1 MTGRCSARTQ
11 RAAPASPGIYEMDDL
26 AARDNARHAVQAF
39 YDRYP
44 SAPPVGDLDE
54 YRRQWQDEDCRL
66 ADFYLHWPRRPY
78 REDLRVL
85 VAGCGTVQ
93 AVKHALRRPAAHVI
107 GIDISETSIHHTLDL
122 KQKYKLSNLDVFQL
136 PIERVEDLGEVFD
149 LIVCTGVLHHLSDP
163 QAGLCALRS
172 VLDIDG
178 ALDLMVYAPYGR
190 AGVYMLQEYCRR
202 LGIGD
207 SNAEVRDL
215 ARTLAAL
222 PRSHSLARLLA
233 TAPDFQTLSGMAD
246 ALLHPQD
253 RAYTVPQLFDLL
265 SACGLKLGRWVRQA
279 RYLPQCSSLHATPH
293 ASRLAKLPLEE
304 QYAAL
309 ELFRGDMLRHNLVA
323 HLPEHAKEQA
333 LSFSGVDWQTYI
345 PLRLPDIVISS
356 NRLPGKA
363 AVLANPSNSDPE
375 LTFPVDELELQI
387 FEAIDNRRT
396 IAQIIDFV
404 AAERSRK
411 ADAVHDR
418 VRLFFEQMWWY
429 DLVGGFCLPLE
440 RELAEGAN
448 L

>member
-1 MTGRCSARTQ
+1 
-11 RAAPASPGIYEMDDL
+11 MDDL

-44 SAPPVGDLDE
+44 SAPPVEDLDE
-54 YRRQWQDEDCRL
+54 VRRKWQDEDRRL
-66 ADFYLHWPRRPY
+66 ADFHLHWPRRPY

-85 VAGCGTVQ
+85 VAGCGTAQ
-93 AVKHALRRPAAHVI
+93 AARHALRRPSAHVI
-107 GIDISETSIHHTLDL
+107 GIDISETSVNHTLAL
-122 KQKYKLSNLDVFQL
+122 KDKYNLTNLDVYRL
-136 PIERVEDLGEVFD
+136 PIEQVQELGEVFD

-163 QAGLCALRS
+163 HSGLCALRM
-172 VLDIDG
+172 VLDHNG
-178 ALDLMVYAPYGR
+178 ALDLMVYAPYGQ

-207 SNAEVRDL
+207 SRVEIQDM

-222 PRSHSLARLLA
+222 PCSHPLARLIGR
-233 TAPDFQTLSGMAD
+233 TADYQSPSGLAD

-253 RAYTVPQLFDLL
+253 QAYTVPQLFELL
-265 SACGLKLGRWVRQA
+265 STCGLKFGRWVRQA
-279 RYLPQCSSLHATPH
+279 RYLPQCSGLHTTPH
-293 ASRLAKLPLEE
+293 ASRLAKLPSEE

-323 HLPEHAKEQA
+323 HLPEQAEEQA
-333 LSFSGVDWQTYI
+333 LSFSGDDWLNTI
-345 PLRLPDIVISS
+345 PLRLPDIVISR

-387 FEAIDNRRT
+387 FKAIDSRRT
-396 IAQIIDFV
+396 IAQIVDLV

-411 ADAVHDR
+411 ADAVQGR
-418 VRLFFEQMWWY
+418 ARLFFEQMWWY

>member
-1 MTGRCSARTQ
+1 MTAR
-11 RAAPASPGIYEMDDL
+11 IDE
-26 AARDNARHAVQAF
+26 DNANEAVGAF
-39 YDRYP
+39 YDLNPYP
-44 SAPPVGDLDE
+44 PTVEDLDE
-54 YRRQWQDEDCRL
+54 YRRQWQDEDRRL
-66 ADFYLHWPRRPY
+66 ADFHLHWPRRPY
-78 REDLRVL
+78 RENLRVL
-85 VAGCGTVQ
+85 VAGCGTAQ
-93 AVKHALRRPAAHVI
+93 AARHALRRPSAHVV
-107 GIDISETSIHHTLDL
+107 GIDISETNIGHTLKL
-122 KQKYKLSNLDVFQL
+122 KQKYNLLNLDVFKL
-136 PIERVEDLGEVFD
+136 PIERVQELGEVFD
-149 LIVCTGVLHHLSDP
+149 LIVCTGVLRHQSDP
-163 QAGLCALRS
+163 HSGLCALRM
-172 VLDIDG
+172 VLDHDG

-190 AGVYMLQEYCRR
+190 TGVYMLQEYCRR

-207 SNAEVRDL
+207 SSAEIRDL

-222 PRSHSLARLLA
+222 PRSHSLAHLLA

-345 PLRLPDIVISS
+345 PLRLPDIVISRK
-356 NRLPGKA
+356 RLPGKA

-396 IAQIIDFV
+396 IAQIIDLV
-404 AAERSRK
+404 AAKRSRT
-411 ADAVHDR
+411 ADAIHGR
-418 VRLFFEQMWWY
+418 ARLFFEQIWWY
-429 DLVGGFCLPLE
+429 DLVGGFCLPFE
-440 RELAEGAN
+440 REFAEGAT